1 MQAWWS
7 TQPTSPWKAPPAQES
22 CQFWPRI
29 ICLRSSWGKWFCTN
43 ILNNFFYLIKIHLNW
58 LLSFHW
64 LPVSG
69 TRGQLSG
76 LDWIWN
82 TKLYATSLWCI
93 KEKWKIKSGAKVD
106 VLTCWG
112 HCAKMMRG
120 SLTMETFDATTF
132 PSNHN
137 NDAWSPDKRSDEV
150 FLGSCIWRDWEPSR
164 DAEEAEP
171 ENHWNNFSS
180 MSGWCRNLIKGDVN
194 LVNVWEWWMLQFVK
208 RMSVWWMLPIVILF
222 EKKCP
227 PRINN
232 TMMTRIDLAT
242 RRMMRSAE
250 VGLEGT
256 GSAPKSSLK
265 TNYLIWSLALT
276 KQMMFWVA

>member
-1 MQAWWS
+1 
-7 TQPTSPWKAPPAQES
+7 
-22 CQFWPRI
+22 
-29 ICLRSSWGKWFCTN
+29 
-43 ILNNFFYLIKIHLNW
+43 
-58 LLSFHW
+58 
-64 LPVSG
+64 
-69 TRGQLSG
+69 
-76 LDWIWN
+76 
-82 TKLYATSLWCI
+82 
-93 KEKWKIKSGAKVD
+93 
-106 VLTCWG
+106 
-112 HCAKMMRG
+112 MMRG

-222 EKKCP
+222 EKSVRHGSITRWWRGGGGEGPRDKEDDEKCGGGIGGDGVGSKEFP
-227 PRINN
+227 EDKL
-232 TMMTRIDLAT
+232 IDIWFNYDIFT
-242 RRMMRSAE
+242 
-250 VGLEGT
+250 GFDYLE
-256 GSAPKSSLK
+256 
-265 TNYLIWSLALT
+265 
-276 KQMMFWVA
+276 